1 MNLFEQKIKQALE
14 NYQAEFN
21 LADWKELE
29 SRLDGMQTPK
39 PFSKGKWAVAATLF
53 ILAALFFVLYQSGIF
68 SNQSETTQPKTIP
81 IQQKTILSENN
92 ENSLHLPN
100 QTEEKKSVS
109 GVPAPTQGVGI
120 SKVLPFGEDLGGAKK
135 VSAQNNSEEDKVK
148 NPLPENQTIPDNQEK
163 QNASLSEVILHCS
176 KNTACA
182 GEEVRFYPEMN
193 SGQVA
198 ENILSDAN
206 QYRWNFGDG
215 KFSSEKEPMHSY
227 KKAGTY
233 KVKLQLTS
241 SDKKTQG
248 YALKETITVHPPA
261 EAEIK
266 WFVSEE
272 SNFTINF
279 EAGGNN
285 NITEWKWN
293 FGEKGNTPLTPL
305 TEGNS
310 SSEQN
315 PAHTYSKKGN
325 YTVSLTVKNS
335 LGCAAS
341 CSRNIKVEPEDNL
354 LAPTGFSP
362 NGDGLNDTWIP
373 VALIEG
379 NKNFTLTI
387 FSQSGKMVYQ
397 TSDKN
402 RPWDGANAKP
412 GETYIW
418 KVALKESN
426 GEESSHK
433 GLITITE

>member
-21 LADWKELE
+21 PNDWKELE

-39 PFSKGKWAVAATLF
+39 PFSKGKWAAAATLF
-53 ILAALFFVLYQSGIF
+53 ILAALIFVLYQSGMF
-68 SNQSETTQPKTIP
+68 SNQSETVQPKTIP
-81 IQQKTILSENN
+81 IQQKAILSENN

-135 VSAQNNSEEDKVK
+135 VSAQDNSEKE
-148 NPLPENQTIPDNQEK
+148 NAATSSAENQASSNNQEQ
-163 QNASLSEVILHCS
+163 QNISSSALTVHCN

-182 GEEVRFYPEMN
+182 GEEIRFYPEY

-215 KFSSEKEPMHSY
+215 KFSSEKEPLHSY
-227 KKAGTY
+227 KKAGIY

-241 SDKKTQG
+241 SSNKKTQE
-248 YALKETITVHPPA
+248 YTLQETITIRPIP

-266 WFVSEE
+266 WFAAEE
-272 SNFTINF
+272 NNLTINF
-279 EAGGNN
+279 ETTGSN
-285 NITEWKWN
+285 NIIEWKWN
-293 FGEKGNTPLTPL
+293 FGEKGNTPLTSL

-335 LGCAAS
+335 FGCSAS
-341 CSRNIKVEPEDNL
+341 CSRNIKVEPSDDL

-362 NGDGLNDTWIP
+362 NGDGLNDTWVP
-373 VALIEG
+373 VALLEG
-379 NKNFTLTI
+379 NKNFILTI

-418 KVALKESN
+418 KVTLKENN
-426 GEESSHK
+426 GEESSYK